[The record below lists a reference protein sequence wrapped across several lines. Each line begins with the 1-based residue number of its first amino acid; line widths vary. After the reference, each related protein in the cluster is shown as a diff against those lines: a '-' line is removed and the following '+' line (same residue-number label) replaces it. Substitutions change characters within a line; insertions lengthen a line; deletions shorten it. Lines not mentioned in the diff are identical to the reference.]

1 MPALAT
7 ICRDSNSKNL
17 MRRGTLVD
25 RAASRLP
32 AVLRPLILALLALA
46 LLPAGASAAVLD
58 IEITPKGG
66 ADFGEAQ
73 AVTGK
78 LTGPYGAPLVGR
90 QVQLEIRRYP
100 FKRNRFRAVDTAT
113 SGLDGRFAFERA
125 FSRNHQVRVFA
136 PEFGDRSEVAPIY
149 VFPRTS
155 LNYKQVRGNLI
166 RLVQDYR
173 TPKAVKLTKPTLF
186 YVGRA

>member
-32 AVLRPLILALLALA
+32 AVLRPLLIALLALA
-46 LLPAGASAAVLD
+46 VLPAAASAAVLD

-66 ADFGEAQ
+66 ADFGETH

-90 QVQLEIRRYP
+90 QLTLETRRYP
-100 FKRNRFRAVDTAT
+100 FKQAFRPAGTAT
-113 SGLDGRFAFERA
+113 SGLDGRFAFERK
-125 FSRNHQVRVFA
+125 FDRNHDVRVVV
-136 PEFGDRSEVAPIY
+136 PESGDRSAFKRLY
-149 VFPRTS
+149 VF
-155 LNYKQVRGNLI
+155 
-166 RLVQDYR
+166 
-173 TPKAVKLTKPTLF
+173 
-186 YVGRA
+186 

>member
-32 AVLRPLILALLALA
+32 AVLRPLLIALLALA
-46 LLPAGASAAVLD
+46 VLPAAASAAVVN

-66 ADFGEAQ
+66 AYYGQ
-73 AVTGK
+73 RHSVTGK

-90 QVQLEIRRYP
+90 HVELEIRAYP
-100 FKRNRFRAVDTAT
+100 YKGRKFRSVAKAMT
-113 SGLDGRFAFERA
+113 GLDGRFAFERA
-125 FSRNHQVRVFA
+125 FPRNHEVRVFA
-136 PEFGDRSEVAPIY
+136 PEFGDRSAVARI
-149 VFPRTS
+149 
-155 LNYKQVRGNLI
+155 
-166 RLVQDYR
+166 
-173 TPKAVKLTKPTLF
+173 
-186 YVGRA
+186 